1 MPMKNV
7 LYALI
12 AVLICACTSEDSS
25 IGNPTEKNSSFDLVA
40 HIAVEPDGLHPLN
53 SASLTTA
60 YVFESIHKTLLK
72 VDLITLDLIPD
83 LAKGLPEQIDSNTFR
98 YTIQES
104 PKWDDGSPVTAEDIR
119 FTLLLAMC
127 PLNNAPQKRLTLEE
141 FVDSVQV
148 ASSKKLIFSTL
159 FPFAGANYIW
169 SDLPIISKSV
179 YDPDNVLG
187 DLRFSQFKGESFE
200 FSKETQDWFV
210 NFNSRKYSHDPQY
223 INGLGGYKVT
233 HWEEGQYISLAK
245 KENWW
250 GETSTSIYNKT
261 NPNNIHF
268 KIITDEQTTSAAILN
283 KKIDVAYSLS
293 SAQAYDLSKN
303 EDFKTNFHLDKVDI
317 FGFTFLA
324 INSRPGPASGNPVLA
339 DPNVRAAMSCSTP
352 YDAILESIYN
362 MGTRQAS
369 IVNPKRKYYNG
380 DLPMP
385 QLDLNKADSILSS
398 SGWID
403 DNGDG
408 IRENTVDGEVT
419 DLSFEIG
426 YIDNSSFKTI
436 AELLSLSFLKVGIS
450 ANIRP
455 IEANAMFPKLLSQDY
470 DVFISSLTGDGGFED
485 LSPLLHTDA
494 WRQKSFNFTGF
505 GDSITDNV
513 LEDIKKTF
521 DEEKRNSL
529 YLELQEKFNEQNTFI
544 ILYAV
549 QRKIAINKK
558 FKNPQCFAQKPS
570 ILLNALE
577 LSVDN

>member
-1 MPMKNV
+1 MKNF
-7 LYALI
+7 LYVIFAL
-12 AVLICACTSEDSS
+12 LICGCTNESS
-25 IGNPTEKNSSFDLVA
+25 QIGNSPDKNAPFDLVA

-53 SASLTTA
+53 SASLNTA
-60 YVFESIHKTLLK
+60 YVFENIHKTLLK
-72 VDLITLDLIPD
+72 VDLISLDLISD
-83 LAKGLPEQIDSNTFR
+83 LATGLPEQIDSITFR
-98 YTIQES
+98 YTIQEG
-104 PKWDDGSPVTAEDIR
+104 PRWDDGSPVTAEDIR

-148 ASSKKLIFSTL
+148 VSSKELIFSTQ

-169 SDLPIISKSV
+169 SDLPIISKSF
-179 YDPDNVLG
+179 YDPNDVLRE
-187 DLRFSQFKGESFE
+187 LRFAQFKDGDKE
-200 FSKETQDWFV
+200 FSKEIQNWFV
-210 NFNSRKYSHDPQY
+210 DFNTRKFSHDPQY

-233 HWEEGQYISLAK
+233 HWEEGQIISLAK

-250 GETSTSIYNKT
+250 GKSTGSIYNKT

-268 KIITDEQTTSAAILN
+268 KVITDEQTTSAAIIN
-283 KKIDVAYSLS
+283 KEIDVAYSLS
-293 SAQAYDLSKN
+293 SSQAYDLSKN
-303 EDFKTNFHLDKVDI
+303 EDFNANFNLNKVDI

-369 IVNPKRKYYNG
+369 IVNPKRKYYHG

-385 QLDLNKADSILSS
+385 QLDLKKADSILSS
-398 SGWID
+398 AGWID
-403 DNGDG
+403 GNGDG
-408 IRENTVDGEVT
+408 IRENTIDGERI

-426 YIDNSSFKTI
+426 YIDNPSFKTI
-436 AELLSLSFLKVGIS
+436 ADLLALSFLEAGIS
-450 ANIRP
+450 ARLKP
-455 IEANAMFPKLLSQDY
+455 IEPNAMFPKLLSQDY

-485 LSPLLHTDA
+485 LSPILHTDA
-494 WRQKSFNFTGF
+494 WKQKGFNFTGF

-521 DEEKRNSL
+521 DEESRNSL
-529 YLELQEKFNEQNTFI
+529 YKELQEKFNEQNTFI

-549 QRKIAINKK
+549 QRKIAVNKK
-558 FKNPQCFAQKPS
+558 FNNPQCYAQKPS

-577 LSVDN
+577 LSADN

>member
-1 MPMKNV
+1 MKNF
-7 LYALI
+7 LYVIFAL
-12 AVLICACTSEDSS
+12 LICGCTNESS
-25 IGNPTEKNSSFDLVA
+25 QIGNSPDKNAPFDLVA

-53 SASLTTA
+53 SASLNTA
-60 YVFESIHKTLLK
+60 YVFENIHKTLLK
-72 VDLITLDLIPD
+72 VDLISLDLISD
-83 LAKGLPEQIDSNTFR
+83 LATGLPEQIDSITFR
-98 YTIQES
+98 YTIQEG
-104 PKWDDGSPVTAEDIR
+104 PRWDDGSPVTAEDIR

-148 ASSKKLIFSTL
+148 VSSKELIFSTQ

-169 SDLPIISKSV
+169 SDLPIISKSF
-179 YDPDNVLG
+179 YDPNDVLRE
-187 DLRFSQFKGESFE
+187 LRFAQFKDGDKE
-200 FSKETQDWFV
+200 FSKEIQNWFV
-210 NFNSRKYSHDPQY
+210 DFNTRKFSHDPQY

-233 HWEEGQYISLAK
+233 HREEGQIISLAK

-250 GETSTSIYNKT
+250 GKSTGSIYNKT

-268 KIITDEQTTSAAILN
+268 KVITDEQTTSAAIIN
-283 KKIDVAYSLS
+283 KEIDVAYSLS
-293 SAQAYDLSKN
+293 SSQAYDLSKN
-303 EDFKTNFHLDKVDI
+303 EDFNANFNLNKVDI

-369 IVNPKRKYYNG
+369 IVNPKRKYYHG

-385 QLDLNKADSILSS
+385 RLDLKKADSILSS
-398 SGWID
+398 AGWID
-403 DNGDG
+403 GNGDG
-408 IRENTVDGEVT
+408 IRENTIDGERI

-426 YIDNSSFKTI
+426 YIDNPSFKTI
-436 AELLSLSFLKVGIS
+436 ADLLSLSFLEAGIS
-450 ANIRP
+450 ARLKP

-485 LSPLLHTDA
+485 LSPILHTDA
-494 WRQKSFNFTGF
+494 WKQKGFNFTGF

-521 DEEKRNSL
+521 DEESRNSL
-529 YLELQEKFNEQNTFI
+529 YKELQEKFNEQNTFI

-549 QRKIAINKK
+549 QRKIAVNKK
-558 FKNPQCFAQKPS
+558 FNNPQCYAQKPS

-577 LSVDN
+577 LSADN

>member
-1 MPMKNV
+1 MKNF
-7 LYALI
+7 LYVIFAL
-12 AVLICACTSEDSS
+12 LICGCTNESS
-25 IGNPTEKNSSFDLVA
+25 QIGNSPDKNAPFDLVA

-53 SASLTTA
+53 SASLNTA
-60 YVFESIHKTLLK
+60 YVFENIHKTLLK
-72 VDLITLDLIPD
+72 VDLISLDLISD
-83 LAKGLPEQIDSNTFR
+83 LATGLPEQIDSITFR
-98 YTIQES
+98 YTIQEG
-104 PKWDDGSPVTAEDIR
+104 PRWDDGSPVTAEDIR

-148 ASSKKLIFSTL
+148 VSSKELIFSTQ

-169 SDLPIISKSV
+169 SDLPIISKSF
-179 YDPDNVLG
+179 YDPNDVLRE
-187 DLRFSQFKGESFE
+187 LRFAQFKDGDKE
-200 FSKETQDWFV
+200 FSKEIQNWFV
-210 NFNSRKYSHDPQY
+210 DFNTRKFSHDPQY

-233 HWEEGQYISLAK
+233 HWEEGQIISLAK

-250 GETSTSIYNKT
+250 GKSTGSIYNKT

-268 KIITDEQTTSAAILN
+268 KVITDEQTTSAAIIN
-283 KKIDVAYSLS
+283 KEIDVAYSLS
-293 SAQAYDLSKN
+293 SSQAYDLSKN
-303 EDFKTNFHLDKVDI
+303 EDFNANFNLNKVDI

-369 IVNPKRKYYNG
+369 IVNPKRKYYHG

-385 QLDLNKADSILSS
+385 RLDLKKADSILSS
-398 SGWID
+398 AGWID
-403 DNGDG
+403 GNGDG
-408 IRENTVDGEVT
+408 IRENTIDGERI

-426 YIDNSSFKTI
+426 YIDNPSFKTI
-436 AELLSLSFLKVGIS
+436 ADLLSLSFLEAGIS
-450 ANIRP
+450 ARLKP

-485 LSPLLHTDA
+485 LSPILHTDA
-494 WRQKSFNFTGF
+494 WKQKGFNFTGF

-521 DEEKRNSL
+521 DEESRNSL
-529 YLELQEKFNEQNTFI
+529 YKELQEKFNEQNTFI

-549 QRKIAINKK
+549 QRKIAVNKK
-558 FKNPQCFAQKPS
+558 FNNPQCYAQKPS

-577 LSVDN
+577 LSADN

>member
-1 MPMKNV
+1 MKNF
-7 LYALI
+7 LYVIFAL
-12 AVLICACTSEDSS
+12 LICGCTNESS
-25 IGNPTEKNSSFDLVA
+25 QIGNSPDKNAPFDLVA

-53 SASLTTA
+53 SASLNTA
-60 YVFESIHKTLLK
+60 YVFENIHKTLLK
-72 VDLITLDLIPD
+72 VDLISLDLISD
-83 LAKGLPEQIDSNTFR
+83 LATGLPEQIDSITFR
-98 YTIQES
+98 YTIQEG
-104 PKWDDGSPVTAEDIR
+104 PRWDDGSPVTAEDIR

-148 ASSKKLIFSTL
+148 VSSKELIFSTQ

-169 SDLPIISKSV
+169 SDLPIISKSF
-179 YDPDNVLG
+179 YDPNDVLRE
-187 DLRFSQFKGESFE
+187 LRFAQFKDGDKE
-200 FSKETQDWFV
+200 FSKEIQNWFV
-210 NFNSRKYSHDPQY
+210 DFNTRKFSHDPQY

-233 HWEEGQYISLAK
+233 HWEEGQIISLAK

-250 GETSTSIYNKT
+250 GKSTGSIYNKT

-268 KIITDEQTTSAAILN
+268 KVITDEQTTSAAIIN
-283 KKIDVAYSLS
+283 KEIDVAYSLS
-293 SAQAYDLSKN
+293 SSQAYDLSKN
-303 EDFKTNFHLDKVDI
+303 EDFNANFNLNKVDI

-369 IVNPKRKYYNG
+369 IVNPKRKYYHG

-385 QLDLNKADSILSS
+385 RLDLKKADSILSS
-398 SGWID
+398 AGWID
-403 DNGDG
+403 GNGDG
-408 IRENTVDGEVT
+408 IRENTIDGERI

-426 YIDNSSFKTI
+426 YIDNPSFKTI
-436 AELLSLSFLKVGIS
+436 ADLLSLSFLEAGIS
-450 ANIRP
+450 ARLKP

-485 LSPLLHTDA
+485 LSPILHTDA
-494 WRQKSFNFTGF
+494 WKQKGFNFTGF

-521 DEEKRNSL
+521 DEESRNSL
-529 YLELQEKFNEQNTFI
+529 YKELQEKFNEQNTFI
-544 ILYAV
+544 ILFAV
-549 QRKIAINKK
+549 QRKIAVNKK
-558 FKNPQCFAQKPS
+558 FNNPQCYAQKPS

-577 LSVDN
+577 LSADN

>member
-1 MPMKNV
+1 MKNF
-7 LYALI
+7 LYVTF
-12 AVLICACTSEDSS
+12 AVLICGCTTDNSHNGSTPD
-25 IGNPTEKNSSFDLVA
+25 KNAPFDLVA

-53 SASLTTA
+53 SASLNTD

-72 VDLITLDLIPD
+72 VDLISLDLIPG
-83 LAKGLPEQIDSNTFR
+83 LAKGLPEQIDSTTFR
-98 YTIQES
+98 YTIQEG
-104 PKWDDGSPVTAEDIR
+104 PRWDDGSPVTAEDIR

-148 ASSKKLIFSTL
+148 VSSKELIFSTQ

-169 SDLPIISKSV
+169 SDLPIISKSF
-179 YDPDNVLG
+179 YDPNDVLRE
-187 DLRFSQFKGESFE
+187 LRFAQFKDGDKE
-200 FSKETQDWFV
+200 FSKEIQNWFV
-210 NFNSRKYSHDPQY
+210 DFNTRKFSHDPQY

-233 HWEEGQYISLAK
+233 HWEEGQIISLAK

-250 GETSTSIYNKT
+250 GKSTGSIYNKT

-268 KIITDEQTTSAAILN
+268 KVITDEQTTSAAIIN
-283 KKIDVAYSLS
+283 KEIDVAYSLS
-293 SAQAYDLSKN
+293 SSQAYDLSKN
-303 EDFKTNFHLDKVDI
+303 EDFNANFNLNKVDI

-369 IVNPKRKYYNG
+369 IVNPKRKYYHG

-385 QLDLNKADSILSS
+385 RLDLKKADSILSS
-398 SGWID
+398 AGWID
-403 DNGDG
+403 GNGDG
-408 IRENTVDGEVT
+408 IRENTIDGERI

-426 YIDNSSFKTI
+426 YIDNPSFKTI
-436 AELLSLSFLKVGIS
+436 ADLLSLSFLEAGIS
-450 ANIRP
+450 ARLKP

-485 LSPLLHTDA
+485 LSPILHTDA
-494 WRQKSFNFTGF
+494 WKQKGFNFTGF

-521 DEEKRNSL
+521 DEESRNSL
-529 YLELQEKFNEQNTFI
+529 YKELQEKFNEQNTFI
-544 ILYAV
+544 ILFAV
-549 QRKIAINKK
+549 QRKIAVNKK
-558 FKNPQCFAQKPS
+558 FNNPQCYAQKPS

-577 LSVDN
+577 LSADN

>member
-1 MPMKNV
+1 MKNF
-7 LYALI
+7 LYVIFAL
-12 AVLICACTSEDSS
+12 LICGCTNESS
-25 IGNPTEKNSSFDLVA
+25 QIGNSPDKNAPFDLVA

-53 SASLTTA
+53 SASLNTA
-60 YVFESIHKTLLK
+60 YVFENIHKTLLK
-72 VDLITLDLIPD
+72 VDLISLDLISD
-83 LAKGLPEQIDSNTFR
+83 LATGLPEQIDSITFR
-98 YTIQES
+98 YTIQEG
-104 PKWDDGSPVTAEDIR
+104 PRWDDGSPVTAEDIR

-148 ASSKKLIFSTL
+148 VSSKELIFSTQ

-169 SDLPIISKSV
+169 SDLPIISKSF
-179 YDPDNVLG
+179 YDPNDVLRE
-187 DLRFSQFKGESFE
+187 LRFAQFKDGDKE
-200 FSKETQDWFV
+200 FSKEIQNWFV
-210 NFNSRKYSHDPQY
+210 DFNTRKFSHDPQY

-233 HWEEGQYISLAK
+233 HWEEGQIISLAK

-250 GETSTSIYNKT
+250 GKSTGSIYNKT

-268 KIITDEQTTSAAILN
+268 KVITDEQTTSAAIIN
-283 KKIDVAYSLS
+283 KEIDVAYSLS
-293 SAQAYDLSKN
+293 SSQAYDLSKN
-303 EDFKTNFHLDKVDI
+303 EDFNANFNLNKVDI

-369 IVNPKRKYYNG
+369 IVNPKRKYYHG

-385 QLDLNKADSILSS
+385 RLDLKKADSILSS
-398 SGWID
+398 AGWID
-403 DNGDG
+403 GNGDG
-408 IRENTVDGEVT
+408 IRENTIDGERI

-426 YIDNSSFKTI
+426 YIDNPSFKTI
-436 AELLSLSFLKVGIS
+436 AELLSLSFLEAGIS
-450 ANIRP
+450 ARLKP

-485 LSPLLHTDA
+485 LSPILHTDA
-494 WRQKSFNFTGF
+494 WKQKGFNFTGF

-521 DEEKRNSL
+521 DEESRNSL
-529 YLELQEKFNEQNTFI
+529 YKELQEKFNEQNTFI

-549 QRKIAINKK
+549 QRKIAVNKK
-558 FKNPQCFAQKPS
+558 FNNPQCYAQKPS

-577 LSVDN
+577 LSADN